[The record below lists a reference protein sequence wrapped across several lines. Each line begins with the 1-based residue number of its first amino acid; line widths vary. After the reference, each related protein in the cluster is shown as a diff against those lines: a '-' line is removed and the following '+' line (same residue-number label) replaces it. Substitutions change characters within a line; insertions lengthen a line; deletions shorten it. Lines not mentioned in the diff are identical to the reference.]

1 MQQVNGNQV
10 VMGYKTI
17 YTYDV
22 FGHKIFRAHPDA
34 GITTRKYDL
43 AGNII
48 SQQTANQKL
57 MGTDSRW
64 A

>member
-1 MQQVNGNQV
+1 MQQVDGNQV
-10 VMGYKTI
+10 VMGCKTI
-17 YTYDV
+17 YTYAV

-48 SQQTANQKL
+48 SQQKANQKL
-57 MGTDSRW
+57 MVTDSRW

>member
-10 VMGYKTI
+10 VMGYKII

-22 FGHKIFRAHPDA
+22 FGHKIFRAHSDA